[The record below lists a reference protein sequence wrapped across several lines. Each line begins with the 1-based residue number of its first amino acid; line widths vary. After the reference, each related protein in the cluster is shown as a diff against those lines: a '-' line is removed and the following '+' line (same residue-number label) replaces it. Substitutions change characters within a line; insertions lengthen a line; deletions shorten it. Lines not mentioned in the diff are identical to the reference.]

1 MEAQVVI
8 NTCHLGQVALL
19 TSTKE
24 QRRRIMQ
31 FTADDKVPRFW
42 NHGLHTRKV
51 SNVSDDEATV
61 AFSSLRSLQRVFN
74 CMCTVHHL
82 TTITG
87 NILCCTSGNVLL
99 VSRFR
104 GGVSHVQVVVFYH

>member
-31 FTADDKVPRFW
+31 FTADDKVPRF
-42 NHGLHTRKV
+42 GI
-51 SNVSDDEATV
+51 TV
-61 AFSSLRSLQRVFN
+61 CIPGRFPMYQ
-74 CMCTVHHL
+74 
-82 TTITG
+82 TTKP
-87 NILCCTSGNVLL
+87 L
-99 VSRFR
+99 
-104 GGVSHVQVVVFYH
+104 